1 MEVVGISPTVEL
13 AVNAARKGGRV
24 CLVGNLAP
32 SVQFPLQAAVT
43 RELDVLGSC
52 AINGEY
58 PDALAAIAAGEIDVK
73 ALTSCVAPLAEGAS
87 WFARLHE
94 GREPLLKV
102 ILRPS

>member
-1 MEVVGISPTVEL
+1 
-13 AVNAARKGGRV
+13 
-24 CLVGNLAP
+24 
-32 SVQFPLQAAVT
+32 VQFPLQAAVT

-73 ALTSCVAPLAEGAS
+73 TLTSCVVPLSEGAS

-94 GREPLLKV
+94 GSEPLLKV
-102 ILRPS
+102 ILRPG